1 MREREKQKKEG
12 KKKGKRDRLRQ
23 MDESPYEPGFSQPG
37 DGEAFAFY
45 RAHNL
50 PVSFSFS
57 FFGWNI
63 IDTLQFFLQQQQG
76 RGKLYEPE
84 EEEEEL
90 DAASLVVSTT
100 L

>member
-1 MREREKQKKEG
+1 
-12 KKKGKRDRLRQ
+12 

-63 IDTLQFFLQQQQG
+63 IDTLQFFLQQQQQG
-76 RGKLYEPE
+76 RGKLYEPEE